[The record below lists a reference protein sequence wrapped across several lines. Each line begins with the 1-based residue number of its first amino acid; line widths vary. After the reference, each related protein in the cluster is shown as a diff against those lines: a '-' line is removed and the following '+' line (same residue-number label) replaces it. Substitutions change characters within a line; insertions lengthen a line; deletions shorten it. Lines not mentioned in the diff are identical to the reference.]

1 MSSPVWVLSVDLK
14 TKTAAFATGMAD
26 AARSARSAFAD
37 IKSSAKEG
45 GEGVQKSAINAQSA
59 LGVLTNSLRGDVESA
74 LADVIREMSHTS
86 VVMAAMPFAA
96 AAGGALLLVGV
107 ATEVAAKIKEWRE
120 AQEKL
125 TAEQT
130 RFGTAINESFQGLDA
145 RFIQAEQR
153 ADELRNDHLGAL
165 SKALELID
173 HASLQDLVKE
183 FETISKAAEGTFKL
197 LEGHWYTLGI
207 GSAGATHALEQ
218 FKTQYDSL
226 LSQGKDAEAN
236 DLLKGTRDS
245 AQKVLDAQSAL
256 KNSRQGGG
264 ALGPAVDYSAQYKA
278 LAVLRAAGVGDSQKE
293 VQAQRTIVSALDA
306 QITAQGKIAAI
317 KKADGDNAKTQTG
330 NDASARASAAARA
343 SAQNQMAIAEQQL
356 AADKSIADARLTIA
370 QADINARLQSDI
382 SFAERDREIKL
393 NANQAE
399 IASLDKSGKD
409 YTNNLK
415 ALRDQ
420 QATIESAYV
429 TNVAQLRSKS
439 QVAQFQKDLSD
450 LQQSEREQINATQQG
465 STERLAIID
474 AAIKEA
480 EAKNLQETDYYRQLR
495 TTRVDTVR
503 QGAEQEAQA
512 KVQGIQIQTR
522 ADEQGVQ
529 SQIRLATEELASRSA
544 SIQEQTAL
552 AVAGE
557 DAMFGVERDGLQRQL
572 EALQESGAS
581 KVAEVERVQ
590 EQIEALN
597 RGHEVRKFEIQAQG
611 ARRQANS
618 FDGALQHMES
628 GAAQSAFRILSG
640 QQSFVSVM
648 GGLINQLSQN
658 LIQSVLERQ
667 NVQRVEQLGNAK
679 VAASNVYAEVS
690 SWPVVGPFLA
700 PIAAGGAFAA
710 VMAFNEGT
718 DGVPGVGNRDT
729 VPAMLTPGEGV
740 VPGGVMDGLRKMAN
754 NGGLGAG
761 NGQTVH
767 VHVRPTYN
775 LQALDSKGIDRTLKN
790 HTTTLT
796 KHFNTQVRRMNK

>member
-1 MSSPVWVLSVDLK
+1 VWVLSVDLK

-26 AARSARSAFAD
+26 AARSAKSAFAD
-37 IKSSAKEG
+37 IKQSAKEG

-59 LGVLTNSLRGDVESA
+59 LGVLTNALRGDVESA

-130 RFGTAINESFQGLDA
+130 RFGTAVNESFQGLDA

-245 AQKVLDAQSAL
+245 AQKVLDAQNAL
-256 KNSRQGGG
+256 KSSRQGGG
-264 ALGPAVDYSAQYKA
+264 LLGPAVDYSAQYKA
-278 LAVLRAAGVGDSQKE
+278 LSVLRAAGVSDSQKE
-293 VQAQRTIVSALDA
+293 VQAQQTLVSALND

-317 KKADGDNAKTQTG
+317 KKLDEQNAKTQTG
-330 NDASARASAAARA
+330 NDASARTSAAARA
-343 SAQNQMAIAEQQL
+343 AAQNQMAIAEQQL

-370 QADINARLQSDI
+370 QADIAARLQSDI
-382 SFAERDREIKL
+382 AFAERDREIKL

-399 IASLDKSGKD
+399 IAALDKSGKD

-420 QATIESAYV
+420 QATIEATAA
-429 TNVAQLRSKS
+429 TNIAQLRSKS

-450 LQQSEREQINATQQG
+450 TQQAEREQINATQQG
-465 STERLAIID
+465 SAERLAIID
-474 AAIKEA
+474 AAIKDA
-480 EAKNLQETDYYRQLR
+480 EAKNLQETDYYKQLR

-512 KVQGIQIQTR
+512 KLQGVQIQTR
-522 ADEQGVQ
+522 ADEQGIQ
-529 SQIRLATEELASRSA
+529 SQLRLAQQELAGRNA

-552 AVAGE
+552 ALAGE
-557 DAMFGVERDGLQRQL
+557 DAIFGVERDGLQKQL
-572 EALQESGAS
+572 ETLQQSGAA
-581 KVAEVERVQ
+581 KIAEVQRVQ
-590 EQIEALN
+590 EQIEALT
-597 RGHEVRKFEIQAQG
+597 REHEMRKYEIQASGDLQRLNEFNRAMASTESSA
-611 ARRQANS
+611 AR
-618 FDGALQHMES
+618 
-628 GAAQSAFRILSG
+628 SAITILSG

-648 GGLINQLSQN
+648 GGLATQLTSHLLQAA
-658 LIQSVLERQ
+658 IEREAG
-667 NVQRVEQLGNAK
+667 QRSEQLGNAK

-718 DGVPGVGNRDT
+718 DAVPGVGNRDT

-754 NGGLGAG
+754 NGGFEGS
-761 NGQTVH
+761 GQTVH
-767 VHVRPTYN
+767 VHVRPVYN
-775 LQALDSKGIDRTLKN
+775 LQALDGKGIDRTLKN
-790 HTTTLT
+790 HTGTLT
-796 KHFNTQVRRMNK
+796 KHFNQQVRRMNK